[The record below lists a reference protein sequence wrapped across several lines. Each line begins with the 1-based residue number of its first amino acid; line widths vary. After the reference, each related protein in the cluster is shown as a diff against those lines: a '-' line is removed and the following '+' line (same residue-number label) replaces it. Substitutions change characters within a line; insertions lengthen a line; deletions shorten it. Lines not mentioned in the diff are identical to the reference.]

1 MRTEAKTS
9 PFPMNILTAATPYC
23 IEKEG
28 SQGEFEHIS
37 IFGGTRALTLQKDW
51 KENI

>member
-9 PFPMNILTAATPYC
+9 PFPMNILTAAAPYC

-28 SQGEFEHIS
+28 SQGEFEYIS
-37 IFGGTRALTLQKDW
+37 IFGGTKALTLQKDW